1 MQLHLFEPHLHPEPS
16 GEVGSLP
23 IGRKQCQSHGPFA
36 ILIENFDR
44 STPAF
49 ALGVIDLAKVKDLPL
64 HKLSTP
70 ATTILDDVPITMLF
84 AVFDPRVAL
93 QKHYGH
99 RFYS

>member
-1 MQLHLFEPHLHPEPS
+1 M
-16 GEVGSLP
+16 
-23 IGRKQCQSHGPFA
+23 
-36 ILIENFDR
+36 LIENFDR
-44 STPAF
+44 STSAF

-70 ATTILDDVPITMLF
+70 ATTILDDVPITMLLTILE
-84 AVFDPRVAL
+84 PTVAL